1 MTNLFWVPM
10 VFVFGLI
17 IGSFLNVVIY
27 RFHTGKSLNGHSH
40 CLSCTKRLRW
50 YELLPVFSYLAL
62 RGRCSGCGS
71 YIPSRYLWVE
81 LLTGVLFVCG
91 FLTQLPMFWPL
102 TAVIL
107 SILVIVTVYD
117 LRHLIIPDSLV
128 IVLTVLALSWQV
140 FASHLLGG
148 DVAIIIDAVLAALT
162 LATPLFLLW
171 LLSGGKAMGLG
182 DPKLALPLGL
192 LLGNW
197 SAALTALIL
206 SFWIGAGISLL
217 LLAYQ
222 ELLKQGKKRLVFS
235 RSQLTMKSEV
245 PFAPFLILAFL
256 VTWLLSINS
265 IFTFIN
271 YVWQF

>member
-1 MTNLFWVPM
+1 MTNLFWLPA

-50 YELLPVFSYLAL
+50 YELLPVVSYLAL

-71 YIPSRYLWVE
+71 YIPTRYLWVE
-81 LLTGVLFVCG
+81 LITGLLFVFG
-91 FLTQLPMFWPL
+91 FLTQLPVFWPL
-102 TAVIL
+102 TAAVIM
-107 SILVIVTVYD
+107 ILVIITVYD

-128 IVLTVLALSWQV
+128 VALAILALAWQL
-140 FASHLLGG
+140 FTSYLLGW
-148 DVAIIIDAVLAALT
+148 DLSILLDALWGGVT
-162 LATPLFLLW
+162 LSLPLFLVW
-171 LLSGGKAMGLG
+171 LLSFGRAMGLG
-182 DPKLALPLGL
+182 DPKLALPLGF

-197 SAALTALIL
+197 SAGLTALIL
-206 SFWIGAGISLL
+206 SFWIGAAISIL

-222 ELLKQGKKRLVFS
+222 ELLKQGKKRLAFPC
-235 RSQLTMKSEV
+235 SQLTMKSEV
-245 PFAPFLILAFL
+245 PFAPFLISAFL
-256 VTWLLSINS
+256 VTWLLGINS